1 MDNLINGLPQNTT
14 DEIYKF
20 YVYDDSNA
28 DEDNIC
34 TKEQVA
40 AVKSKGWTPY
50 YFDTTDKVWKEYE
63 GEDFEDI
70 TSILGVNADS
80 EIVTVYT
87 ISGKRQVMKKSELN
101 LLPKGIYIVNGR
113 KYVVK

>member
-1 MDNLINGLPQNTT
+1 MDGLINYLPQNTT

-28 DEDNIC
+28 DEGNVC

-40 AVKSKGWTPY
+40 AIKSKGWTPY

-63 GEDFEDI
+63 GEDLEDI
-70 TSILGVNADS
+70 TSISGVNAYS
-80 EIVTVYT
+80 EIVTIYT
-87 ISGKRQVMKKSELN
+87 ISGKRQFIKKTDLK
-101 LLPKGIYIVNGR
+101 LLPKGFYIINGR